1 MLCITQNGGSLG
13 RRTGFA
19 AFSPPVKADCGG
31 YSYRFVLQIQLIYMP
46 LPMKS
51 SSKEDAEFVDYG
63 ELDIHIFEEM
73 VSKGTYI
80 MTSIRI

>member
-1 MLCITQNGGSLG
+1 
-13 RRTGFA
+13 
-19 AFSPPVKADCGG
+19 
-31 YSYRFVLQIQLIYMP
+31 
-46 LPMKS
+46 MKS